1 MVWQELTTNFCNGST
16 EHQHH
21 GFLDGIGVVFERGRC
36 LAGDVM
42 GNSLLDP
49 FSERT
54 RANTRTGFWKPIENK
69 SITDVFA
76 QRRYGRVHREYGIRS
91 AHVRIAFTGGSD
103 AIQRA
108 YGDVFT
114 AGTGNWAR
122 IGAFLQCRYGSFS
135 SQVRGGPS
143 WVFRGGQTDV
153 ASPHEPTKRR
163 ISWRLHSARPGE
175 STLIL
180 PCFDCE

>member
-1 MVWQELTTNFCNGST
+1 MVRQELTGNSCNGST

-21 GFLDGIGVVFERGRC
+21 GSWDGIGVVFERERC
-36 LAGDVM
+36 IAGDAM

-54 RANTRTGFWKPIENK
+54 RANTRDGFWKPIENK
-69 SITDVFA
+69 AITDDGV

-91 AHVRIAFTGGSD
+91 AHVRTAFTGGSG
-103 AIQRA
+103 AFQRA

-114 AGTGNWAR
+114 AGTGIWPQ

-135 SQVRGGPS
+135 SQVRRGPLGRS
-143 WVFRGGQTDV
+143 EGKAEPRLTSRGSPEFPD
-153 ASPHEPTKRR
+153 ASIVP
-163 ISWRLHSARPGE
+163 SQGE

-180 PCFDCE
+180 SFFGCE